1 MRDPRQPILKA
12 IRCAISVKFGQEKE
26 QREKGFENFVTEEG
40 RKLPIIYMTDDIPED
55 WINYYQTML
64 NLPKSCFYVHRIRKV
79 HGYVISSTRTAS
91 SPRGA
96 TLPMTCYYCCTFV
109 NTKRDGL
116 NGDETPFE
124 INRLYDQVKED
135 VENPQKEPVI
145 IIGTAGTESGLDD
158 KV

>member
-64 NLPKSCFYVHRIRKV
+64 NLPKSCFYVHRIRKI
-79 HGYVISSTRTAS
+79 HEY
-91 SPRGA
+91 
-96 TLPMTCYYCCTFV
+96 TLTIRPQVFWV
-109 NTKRDGL
+109 L
-116 NGDETPFE
+116 IGDRVMHF
-124 INRLYDQVKED
+124 Y
-135 VENPQKEPVI
+135 
-145 IIGTAGTESGLDD
+145 S
-158 KV
+158 

>member
-64 NLPKSCFYVHRIRKV
+64 NLPKSCFYVHRIRKI
-79 HGYVISSTRTAS
+79 HEYIRTIRFCIITR
-91 SPRGA
+91 SPFRSIRY
-96 TLPMTCYYCCTFV
+96 TV
-109 NTKRDGL
+109 RL
-116 NGDETPFE
+116 NPSDAV
-124 INRLYDQVKED
+124 L
-135 VENPQKEPVI
+135 PVI
-145 IIGTAGTESGLDD
+145 LYKCS
-158 KV
+158 KK

>member
-64 NLPKSCFYVHRIRKV
+64 NLPKSCFYVHRIRKI
-79 HGYVISSTRTAS
+79 HEYSRTIPNHAEV
-91 SPRGA
+91 
-96 TLPMTCYYCCTFV
+96 F
-109 NTKRDGL
+109 
-116 NGDETPFE
+116 
-124 INRLYDQVKED
+124 
-135 VENPQKEPVI
+135 
-145 IIGTAGTESGLDD
+145 LDPE
-158 KV
+158 

>member
-64 NLPKSCFYVHRIRKV
+64 NLPKSCFYVHRIRKIHEYSRTIPNHAEV
-79 HGYVISSTRTAS
+79 FFGPRINDAAFSVILYKCSA
-91 SPRGA
+91 
-96 TLPMTCYYCCTFV
+96 
-109 NTKRDGL
+109 RDQNL
-116 NGDETPFE
+116 DPAH
-124 INRLYDQVKED
+124 LYNCSKIEHIC
-135 VENPQKEPVI
+135 EYKK
-145 IIGTAGTESGLDD
+145 GWTEWR
-158 KV
+158 